1 MCCVTSR
8 DTDTIMELRTA
19 LEVEKERGSRL
30 RYIYLSFKE
39 IGPQGNFA
47 VSL

>member
-1 MCCVTSR
+1 VTSR

-30 RYIYLSFKE
+30 RYTSYFL
-39 IGPQGNFA
+39 
-47 VSL
+47 

>member
-1 MCCVTSR
+1 MSR

-30 RYIYLSFKE
+30 RYEYRLLSLNTL
-39 IGPQGNFA
+39 Q
-47 VSL
+47 

>member
-1 MCCVTSR
+1 MNR

-30 RYIYLSFKE
+30 RL
-39 IGPQGNFA
+39 NH
-47 VSL
+47 